1 MINRVLIRAKVVQML
16 YAYMVSKDA
25 MTLTTAKKEL
35 TKSLD
40 KSYELYNAL
49 LKLMI
54 ELTDVQ
60 DLRLDEAKHKFL
72 PTEEDL
78 NPNMRFVENEFVKRL
93 RADQTLADF
102 VDDKKINWRDDELF
116 VRLLLDKILRSE
128 EYQEYMEMPKTSLVR
143 DGEVWYQLMKK
154 VVLPDENLLEHLQ
167 SMSVYY
173 TDDDLQIMG
182 QFVMKTIRR
191 FEDEEAQPILPQYKN
206 DDDSKFG
213 EQLFSKAV
221 AEMEENNS
229 YIDQFVK
236 TEKWDVERIALMDR
250 VVMCTA
256 LTEIRNYPSIPVNV
270 SLNEYIELAKDYST
284 PRSGQFVNGIL
295 NAVVNKLRAD
305 KVIIKL
311 EFNL

>member
-1 MINRVLIRAKVVQML
+1 ML
-16 YAYMVSKDA
+16 YAYMVSKDS

-154 VVLPDENLLEHLQ
+154 VVLPDENLLEHIQ

-305 KVIIKL
+305 KVIIK
-311 EFNL
+311 

>member
-16 YAYMVSKDA
+16 YAYMVSKDS

-78 NPNMRFVENEFVKRL
+78 NPNMRFVANEFVKRL

-305 KVIIKL
+305 KVIIK
-311 EFNL
+311 

>member
-16 YAYMVSKDA
+16 YAYMVSKDS

-236 TEKWDVERIALMDR
+236 TEKCDVERIALMDR

-305 KVIIKL
+305 KVIIK
-311 EFNL
+311 

>member
-16 YAYMVSKDA
+16 YAYMVSKDS
-25 MTLTTAKKEL
+25 MTITTAKKEL

-167 SMSVYY
+167 SMSVFY

-305 KVIIKL
+305 KVIIK
-311 EFNL
+311 

>member
-213 EQLFSKAV
+213 EQLFLKAV

-305 KVIIKL
+305 KVIIK
-311 EFNL
+311 

>member
-16 YAYMVSKDA
+16 YAYMVSKGA

-191 FEDEEAQPILPQYKN
+191 FEDEESEPVLPQYKN

-305 KVIIKL
+305 KVIIK
-311 EFNL
+311 

>member
-221 AEMEENNS
+221 ADMDENNS

-305 KVIIKL
+305 KVIIK
-311 EFNL
+311 

>member
-16 YAYMVSKDA
+16 YAYMVSKDS

-221 AEMEENNS
+221 TEMEENNS

-305 KVIIKL
+305 KVIIK
-311 EFNL
+311 

>member
-16 YAYMVSKDA
+16 YAYMVSKGA

-128 EYQEYMEMPKTSLVR
+128 EYQEYMEMPKISLVR

-173 TDDDLQIMG
+173 TDDDLQIIG

-305 KVIIKL
+305 KVIIK
-311 EFNL
+311 

>member
-35 TKSLD
+35 TKCLD

-305 KVIIKL
+305 KVIIK
-311 EFNL
+311 

>member
-35 TKSLD
+35 KKSLD

-305 KVIIKL
+305 KVIIK
-311 EFNL
+311 

>member
-16 YAYMVSKDA
+16 YAYMVSKDS

-305 KVIIKL
+305 KGIIK
-311 EFNL
+311 

>member
-1 MINRVLIRAKVVQML
+1 
-16 YAYMVSKDA
+16 MVSKDS

-305 KVIIKL
+305 KVIIK
-311 EFNL
+311 

>member
-16 YAYMVSKDA
+16 YAYMVSKDS

-102 VDDKKINWRDDELF
+102 VDDKRINWRDDELF

-305 KVIIKL
+305 KVIIK
-311 EFNL
+311 

>member
-173 TDDDLQIMG
+173 TDDDLQIIG

-206 DDDSKFG
+206 DEDSKFG

-305 KVIIKL
+305 KVIIK
-311 EFNL
+311 

>member
-16 YAYMVSKDA
+16 YAYMVSKDS

-143 DGEVWYQLMKK
+143 DGEAWYQLMKK

-173 TDDDLQIMG
+173 TDDDLQIIG

-305 KVIIKL
+305 KMIIK
-311 EFNL
+311 

>member
-35 TKSLD
+35 KKSLD

-221 AEMEENNS
+221 AEMDENNS

-305 KVIIKL
+305 KVIIK
-311 EFNL
+311 

>member
-16 YAYMVSKDA
+16 YAYMVSKDS

-128 EYQEYMEMPKTSLVR
+128 EYQEYMEMPKTSFVR

-167 SMSVYY
+167 SISVYY

-191 FEDEEAQPILPQYKN
+191 FEDEESEPVLPQYKN

-305 KVIIKL
+305 KVIIK
-311 EFNL
+311 

>member
-16 YAYMVSKDA
+16 YAYMVSKDS

-102 VDDKKINWRDDELF
+102 VGDKKINWRDDELF

-173 TDDDLQIMG
+173 TDDDLQIIG

-305 KVIIKL
+305 KVIIK
-311 EFNL
+311 

>member
-16 YAYMVSKDA
+16 YAYMVSKDS

-173 TDDDLQIMG
+173 TDDDLQIIG

-206 DDDSKFG
+206 DDDCKFG

-305 KVIIKL
+305 KVIIK
-311 EFNL
+311 

>member
-16 YAYMVSKDA
+16 YAYMVSKDS

-173 TDDDLQIMG
+173 TDDDLQIIG

-191 FEDEEAQPILPQYKN
+191 FEDEKAQPILPQYKN

-305 KVIIKL
+305 KVIIK
-311 EFNL
+311 

>member
-154 VVLPDENLLEHLQ
+154 VVLPDENLLEHIQ

-305 KVIIKL
+305 KVIIK
-311 EFNL
+311 

>member
-16 YAYMVSKDA
+16 YAYMVSKDS

-167 SMSVYY
+167 STRVHY

-305 KVIIKL
+305 KVIIK
-311 EFNL
+311 

>member
-1 MINRVLIRAKVVQML
+1 MNLSSLSVVT
-16 YAYMVSKDA
+16 

-305 KVIIKL
+305 KVIIK
-311 EFNL
+311 

>member
-16 YAYMVSKDA
+16 YAYMVSKDS

-173 TDDDLQIMG
+173 TDDDLQIIG

-295 NAVVNKLRAD
+295 NAVVNKLRAE
-305 KVIIKL
+305 KVIIK
-311 EFNL
+311 

>member
-16 YAYMVSKDA
+16 YAYMVSKDS

-72 PTEEDL
+72 PTEDDL

-305 KVIIKL
+305 KVIIK
-311 EFNL
+311 

>member
-16 YAYMVSKDA
+16 YAYMVSKDS

-182 QFVMKTIRR
+182 QFVMKTIRH

-305 KVIIKL
+305 KVIIK
-311 EFNL
+311 

>member
-16 YAYMVSKDA
+16 YAYMVSKDS

-93 RADQTLADF
+93 RTDQTLADF

-128 EYQEYMEMPKTSLVR
+128 EYLEYMEMPKTSLVR

-305 KVIIKL
+305 KVIIK
-311 EFNL
+311 

>member
-16 YAYMVSKDA
+16 YAYMVSKDS

-173 TDDDLQIMG
+173 TDDDLHIMG

-305 KVIIKL
+305 KVIIK
-311 EFNL
+311 

>member
-16 YAYMVSKDA
+16 YAYMVSKDS

-54 ELTDVQ
+54 ELTAVQ
-60 DLRLDEAKHKFL
+60 DLRLDEAKHKFR

-78 NPNMRFVENEFVKRL
+78 NQNMRFVENEFVKRL

-305 KVIIKL
+305 KVIIK
-311 EFNL
+311 

>member
-16 YAYMVSKDA
+16 YAYMVSKDS

-143 DGEVWYQLMKK
+143 DGEVWCQLMKK

-305 KVIIKL
+305 KVIIK
-311 EFNL
+311 

>member
-16 YAYMVSKDA
+16 YAYMVSKDS

-116 VRLLLDKILRSE
+116 VRLLLDNILRSE

-305 KVIIKL
+305 KVIIK
-311 EFNL
+311 

>member
-16 YAYMVSKDA
+16 YAYMVSKDS

-221 AEMEENNS
+221 AEMDENNS

-305 KVIIKL
+305 KVINK
-311 EFNL
+311 

>member
-16 YAYMVSKDA
+16 YAYMVSKDS

-191 FEDEEAQPILPQYKN
+191 FEDEEAQPTLPQYKN

-221 AEMEENNS
+221 AEMDENNS

-305 KVIIKL
+305 KVIIK
-311 EFNL
+311 

>member
-1 MINRVLIRAKVVQML
+1 ML
-16 YAYMVSKDA
+16 YAYMVSNGT
-25 MTLTTAKKEL
+25 MTLVSAKKEL
-35 TKSLD
+35 NKSLD

-78 NPNMRFVENEFVKRL
+78 HPNMRFVENEFVNLL
-93 RADQTLADF
+93 RTNQTLTDY
-102 VDDKKINWRDDELF
+102 VNDKKINWRDDELF

-128 EYQEYMEMPKTSLVR
+128 GYQKYMEMPSTTLVR
-143 DGEVWYQLMKK
+143 DGEVWYQIMKK

-173 TDDDLQIMG
+173 TDDDLQIVG
-182 QFVMKTIRR
+182 QFVLKTIRR
-191 FEDEEAQPILPQYKN
+191 FEEGEATPIMPQFKDDE
-206 DDDSKFG
+206 DSRFG
-213 EQLFSKAV
+213 EELFSKIV
-221 AEMEENNS
+221 AEMEQNNS

-236 TEKWDVERIALMDR
+236 TEKWDTERIALMDR
-250 VVMCTA
+250 LVMCAA

-295 NAVVNKLRAD
+295 NAVVKKLRTD
-305 KVIIKL
+305 KEIIK
-311 EFNL
+311 

>member
-16 YAYMVSKDA
+16 YAYMVSKDS

-128 EYQEYMEMPKTSLVR
+128 EYQEYMEMPKTSIVR

-305 KVIIKL
+305 KVIIK
-311 EFNL
+311 

>member
-154 VVLPDENLLEHLQ
+154 VVLPDENLLEHIQ

-173 TDDDLQIMG
+173 TDDDLQIIG

-191 FEDEEAQPILPQYKN
+191 FEDEESEPVLPQYKN

-305 KVIIKL
+305 KVIIK
-311 EFNL
+311 

>member
-16 YAYMVSKDA
+16 YAYMVSKDS

-143 DGEVWYQLMKK
+143 DGEVWYKLMKK

-305 KVIIKL
+305 KVIIK
-311 EFNL
+311 